1 MPYINGLQT
10 GLEGRNSVDTR
21 LSTYPSPFFDP
32 SSAYLPPSYKEMF
45 RWTSYL
51 YLTHSEI
58 APIIN
63 KKCSYVITDLIYE
76 TDNPVHTEAWRE
88 LLERYI
94 KVQQVEFQMLLDY
107 HVYGNA
113 FASIYYP
120 FERTLTCT
128 KCEEKYSPKLIQW
141 QYREGRFYGACK
153 TCNALKPMKAED
165 RPVKNRSRI
174 KVLRWNPKFI
184 DIDYNPFSDRS
195 TYIYRIPKAI
205 RAKIS
210 DHMHGRNKAIVTDTP
225 LEILDAV
232 KEKKNL
238 RIAADNIYHFKNI
251 TISTDDPSFGMPPLL
266 PVFKDAWLYQTLRK
280 AQEAIAIDHILPLTL
295 ITPAPMGGLSPHM
308 EMDLGDWTS
317 KVQRIIKQWRRD
329 QNGIFTLPF
338 PAQVENIRGD
348 ANALSVHNDM
358 EHLKQMIAGGLDV
371 PQEFIYGGLNWCHSL
386 DNGLVTSDNGLLYLG
401 EMVPEVLGEFSMEG
415 KGVYAPGHSAE
426 EGELAVAVN
435 TGNKEALKLTNAL
448 GQIAYPSKDHR
459 YWRLNPDTLRGEWV
473 RAEELSVGD
482 NIGVR
487 VGSDV
492 WGSGEPLPSVEVRKT
507 ETVVA
512 QPNLD
517 DNLALI
523 LGLLVSEGA
532 VTGKRDRACFSM
544 DNLEVVEK
552 FRDAVQQSFGYEPTI
567 SVQTPKHGTRF
578 GRNPKYVCDIN
589 RKAAGRFIQ
598 ELMGTGYAK
607 DKSVPRCIRTAPRHV
622 VSMFLRALFEGD
634 GCISKDCVSYAST
647 SLRLLREVQAILLN
661 FGIVT
666 RLYNY
671 PRSSN
676 VASLQIF
683 GDDIRL
689 FQETIGFLSH
699 TKCTKLQNAVSTR
712 EAKLFRNPDRERLP
726 YVSDVLRNFVDK
738 HRIGKTWTVSNTCPE
753 LKQDTYT
760 VRELAAVLQ
769 LDVSSIRLWI
779 RSGKLIAEMSPNGYV
794 ITADNFRTYV
804 TSHGLRRR
812 VKTQVPQYCATKKD
826 LDFVDLAW
834 VHTYDAEL
842 AANLEELKDPQVIW
856 TTICEIQEA
865 GYMPMGDLTVRD
877 THSYLIDGTI
887 VHNSGSSVSLRVLEN
902 LFLSQ
907 QSFLNLF
914 LQEFLVPKLRAY
926 CSLPVVT
933 IKHADFKMAD
943 DATQKQI
950 ALGLRQTNTISDQTT
965 IEELGFD
972 YEKELKRRAKEEKER
987 LDLMERQQLRAAEIQ
1002 GQSMV
1007 VQARYQ
1013 SMAQAEAVR
1022 YQEIEQARSVAL
1034 GHVAAVVDPTGGVA
1048 AQNAPSGQ
1056 AAAQTGQTISTVD
1069 PSVLSTAADHF
1080 LKTYDPQQQQVAM
1093 AAMQKSNPGLLQA
1106 IKQRQQMIS
1115 QQVSDAKP
1123 LPEQK
1128 PPRRKNS
1135 PI

>member
-128 KCEEKYSPKLIQW
+128 TCEEKYSPKLIQW

-153 TCNALKPMKAED
+153 TCNAMKPMKAED

-195 TYIYRIPKAI
+195 TYIYRIPKAV

-210 DHMHGRNKAIVTDTP
+210 DHTHGRNKAIVTDTP

-308 EMDLGDWTS
+308 EMDLGDWTA

-338 PAQVENIRGD
+338 PAEVENIRGD

-371 PQEFIYGGLNWCHSL
+371 PQEFIYGGLNW
-386 DNGLVTSDNGLLYLG
+386 
-401 EMVPEVLGEFSMEG
+401 
-415 KGVYAPGHSAE
+415 
-426 EGELAVAVN
+426 
-435 TGNKEALKLTNAL
+435 
-448 GQIAYPSKDHR
+448 
-459 YWRLNPDTLRGEWV
+459 
-473 RAEELSVGD
+473 
-482 NIGVR
+482 
-487 VGSDV
+487 
-492 WGSGEPLPSVEVRKT
+492 
-507 ETVVA
+507 
-512 QPNLD
+512 
-517 DNLALI
+517 
-523 LGLLVSEGA
+523 
-532 VTGKRDRACFSM
+532 
-544 DNLEVVEK
+544 
-552 FRDAVQQSFGYEPTI
+552 
-567 SVQTPKHGTRF
+567 
-578 GRNPKYVCDIN
+578 
-589 RKAAGRFIQ
+589 
-598 ELMGTGYAK
+598 
-607 DKSVPRCIRTAPRHV
+607 
-622 VSMFLRALFEGD
+622 
-634 GCISKDCVSYAST
+634 
-647 SLRLLREVQAILLN
+647 
-661 FGIVT
+661 
-666 RLYNY
+666 
-671 PRSSN
+671 
-676 VASLQIF
+676 
-683 GDDIRL
+683 
-689 FQETIGFLSH
+689 
-699 TKCTKLQNAVSTR
+699 
-712 EAKLFRNPDRERLP
+712 
-726 YVSDVLRNFVDK
+726 
-738 HRIGKTWTVSNTCPE
+738 
-753 LKQDTYT
+753 
-760 VRELAAVLQ
+760 
-769 LDVSSIRLWI
+769 
-779 RSGKLIAEMSPNGYV
+779 
-794 ITADNFRTYV
+794 
-804 TSHGLRRR
+804 
-812 VKTQVPQYCATKKD
+812 
-826 LDFVDLAW
+826 
-834 VHTYDAEL
+834 
-842 AANLEELKDPQVIW
+842 
-856 TTICEIQEA
+856 
-865 GYMPMGDLTVRD
+865 
-877 THSYLIDGTI
+877 
-887 VHNSGSSVSLRVLEN
+887 SGSSVSLRVLEN

-907 QSFLNLF
+907 QAFLNLF

-965 IEELGFD
+965 VEELGFD
-972 YEKELKRRAKEEKER
+972 YDKELKRRMKEEKER

-1013 SMAQAEAVR
+1013 SMAQAEAAR

-1048 AQNAPSGQ
+1048 EQNAPSGQ

-1069 PSVLSTAADHF
+1069 PYVLSTAAEHF

-1115 QQVSDAKP
+1115 QQVSEAKP
-1123 LPEQK
+1123 LPEQR